1 MLEREEGAAT
11 TLRQLGATVRTLDLW
26 DDPVN
31 LIADDD
37 DEMEVRPR
45 ALVFEALDRL
55 MKGKTCIVIA
65 HHLATI
71 RSADIIFVVKDH
83 HIAERGTHE
92 ELLAAGAFYA
102 ELYNIQFGEQPVAG

>member
-37 DEMEVRPR
+37 DELEVGARARGVEGRDRP
-45 ALVFEALDRL
+45 D
-55 MKGKTCIVIA
+55 
-65 HHLATI
+65 LA
-71 RSADIIFVVKDH
+71 V
-83 HIAERGTHE
+83 
-92 ELLAAGAFYA
+92 AAGRARG
-102 ELYNIQFGEQPVAG
+102 GEP